1 MYITYSIKEWLL
13 YAVEWLWLHLEWCTA
28 SNCSTITMLGFVN
41 IYSCSILF
49 TDVKFNSQNC
59 VHIFVYIEYFL
70 YLCTRFEILQ
80 IMNERERIETV
91 MQSLNISAR
100 QFAAEIRVQPG
111 TISNMMA
118 GRNNPSLEVMK
129 RIMERYPTLNPEW
142 LIAGR
147 GEMWRSVPGQEAGL
161 FDTLPPDPKEKNTR
175 PAKKEEPQLPAAPL
189 KQITKIVVYY
199 SDNTFE
205 EFSPNPVI
213 TKTT

>member
-1 MYITYSIKEWLL
+1 MCISIFF
-13 YAVEWLWLHLEWCTA
+13 CTFA
-28 SNCSTITMLGFVN
+28 DDFKYFTENRIFLIKCTMAE
-41 IYSCSILF
+41 
-49 TDVKFNSQNC
+49 K
-59 VHIFVYIEYFL
+59 
-70 YLCTRFEILQ
+70 
-80 IMNERERIETV
+80 ERIESV
-91 MQSLNISAR
+91 IKSLGLTAR

-147 GEMWRSVPGQEAGL
+147 GDMWRTVPGNDPGL
-161 FDTLPPDPKEKNTR
+161 FDGIAPDPKEKSART
-175 PAKKEEPQLPAAPL
+175 AQKEEPQTPAAPP

-205 EFSPNPVI
+205 EFKSMPV
-213 TKTT
+213 